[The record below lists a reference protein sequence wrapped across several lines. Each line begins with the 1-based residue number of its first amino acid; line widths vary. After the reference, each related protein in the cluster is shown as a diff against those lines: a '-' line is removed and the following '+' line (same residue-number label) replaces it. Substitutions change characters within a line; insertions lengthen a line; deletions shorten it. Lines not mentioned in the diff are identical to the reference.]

1 MNTPLDPSK
10 QHLVKIVIL
19 GLALTGVAGWIMA
32 QQVQDV
38 IAAAAQSEQ
47 AARASQTRIDQAVDQ
62 TRDLAR
68 EYGAISKEVDGLEVY
83 NALLQKQ
90 VDSQSTE
97 MENLAKSID
106 SVSVI
111 ERQVTPLMIEMVE
124 SLAQFVELDVPFL
137 LDERR
142 KRVTF
147 LRGLLERS
155 DVTVAEKFRRVLE
168 AYEIEN
174 DYGRT
179 IEVYKGSLELDGA
192 SREVD
197 FLRVGRTALLYQTV
211 DAEIYGMWDAQKKAW
226 VPLGAEYRNQIR
238 TGIQIA
244 RKQIAPDL
252 LLLPVPAPEAAK

>member
-1 MNTPLDPSK
+1 VKKTLALSK
-10 QHLVKIVIL
+10 QHLVKLAVL
-19 GLALTGVAGWIMA
+19 GLALTCAAGLIAA

-47 AARASQTRIDQAVDQ
+47 AARASQSRIDQAVDQ

-68 EYGAISKEVDGLEVY
+68 EYGVLAKEVDGLEVY
-83 NALLQKQ
+83 VALLQKQ
-90 VDSQSTE
+90 VDSQLTE
-97 MENLAKSID
+97 IENLNTSID

-111 ERQVTPLMIEMVE
+111 ERQVTPLMIEMIE
-124 SLAQFVELDVPFL
+124 SLDQLIALDVPFL
-137 LDERR
+137 LEERQ

-197 FLRVGRTALLYQTV
+197 FLRIGRAALLYQTV
-211 DAEIYGMWDAQKKAW
+211 DSEIFGMWDAEQKTW

-238 TGIQIA
+238 TGIQMA

-252 LLLPVPAPEAAK
+252 LLLPVRAPEVAK